1 MEKVSNIVRSNARV
15 TTADNKS
22 SQTARPGMPA
32 FGRPQAESAPAPE
45 KTTSTAQRAALMHE
59 GMQEA
64 KRAMSQERMVQK
76 ISDDFFMSRGRRPG
90 EAATEVE
97 VPITV
102 QARLNKPEQQLN
114 LGEVELE
121 DQTVTNEPKGY
132 TPKGTFVNVLA

>member
-15 TTADNKS
+15 TTADTKS

-32 FGRPQAESAPAPE
+32 FGRPQAESTAAPKE
-45 KTTSTAQRAALMHE
+45 TTSTAQRAALMHE

-64 KRAMSQERMVQK
+64 KKAMSQERMVQK

-97 VPITV
+97 IPQTV
-102 QARLNKPEQQLN
+102 QARLNSPEQIN

-121 DQTVTNEPKGY
+121 DQAAMAEPKGY
-132 TPKGTFVNVLA
+132 TPKGSFVNVLA